1 MSQYTKGRAIISVH
15 NHNDL
20 GLGVANSLEAVVNGA
35 RQVECTINGLGE
47 RAGNAALEEIVMAL
61 KTRSDVFSNYT
72 TNINTKEIYPS
83 SRLIASITGIEP
95 QPNKAIVGKN
105 AFAHESGIHQDGML
119 KNKETYEIITPES
132 IGLIK
137 DDTLVMGKHS
147 GRAAFKDK
155 LSKLGFI
162 LDDEALNAS
171 FERFKILADRKKEIY
186 DDDLRALVTNEMT
199 KATQIYELIS
209 LQLMDCSNG
218 VPSAAVKI
226 KKDNNEIIEAGI
238 GEGTIDAVF
247 KTIDRI
253 SGYNG
258 KLEDYKVKSVSEGK
272 DALASVTVKVS
283 FNGEPAI
290 IGHGL
295 NIDTML
301 ASARAYIGAL
311 NSYLSME
318 GKLKSRHSDSS
329 KTV

>member
-1 MSQYTKGRAIISVH
+1 
-15 NHNDL
+15 
-20 GLGVANSLEAVVNGA
+20 
-35 RQVECTINGLGE
+35 
-47 RAGNAALEEIVMAL
+47 
-61 KTRSDVFSNYT
+61 
-72 TNINTKEIYPS
+72 
-83 SRLIASITGIEP
+83 
-95 QPNKAIVGKN
+95 
-105 AFAHESGIHQDGML
+105 ML

-155 LSKLGFI
+155 LSKLGFT
-162 LDDEALNAS
+162 LDDEALNSS
-171 FERFKILADRKKEIY
+171 FERFKILADRKKDIY

-226 KKDNNEIIEAGI
+226 KKDDNEIIEAGI
-238 GEGTIDAVF
+238 GEGTIDAIF

-253 SGYNG
+253 SGYEG
-258 KLEDYKVKSVSEGK
+258 RLDDYKVKSVSEGK

-318 GKLKSRHSDSS
+318 GKLKSRYSDTS

>member
-1 MSQYTKGRAIISVH
+1 M
-15 NHNDL
+15 
-20 GLGVANSLEAVVNGA
+20 
-35 RQVECTINGLGE
+35 
-47 RAGNAALEEIVMAL
+47 
-61 KTRSDVFSNYT
+61 
-72 TNINTKEIYPS
+72 
-83 SRLIASITGIEP
+83 
-95 QPNKAIVGKN
+95 GKN

-132 IGLIK
+132 IGLVK

-155 LSKLGFI
+155 LSKLGFT
-162 LDDEALNAS
+162 LDDDALNAS
-171 FERFKILADRKKEIY
+171 FERFKILADKKKDIY

-199 KATQIYELIS
+199 KSTEIYELIS
-209 LQLMDCSNG
+209 LQLMDCSDG

-226 KKDNNEIIEAGI
+226 KKDDNEIIEAGI
-238 GEGTIDAVF
+238 GEGTIDAIF

-258 KLEDYKVKSVSEGK
+258 SLEDYKVKSVSEGK

-283 FNGEPAI
+283 FNNEPAI

-318 GKLKSRHSDSS
+318 GKLKSRHCDSS

>member
-1 MSQYTKGRAIISVH
+1 
-15 NHNDL
+15 
-20 GLGVANSLEAVVNGA
+20 
-35 RQVECTINGLGE
+35 
-47 RAGNAALEEIVMAL
+47 
-61 KTRSDVFSNYT
+61 
-72 TNINTKEIYPS
+72 
-83 SRLIASITGIEP
+83 
-95 QPNKAIVGKN
+95 
-105 AFAHESGIHQDGML
+105 ML

-155 LSKLGFI
+155 LSKLGFT

-226 KKDNNEIIEAGI
+226 KKDDNEIIEAGI
-238 GEGTIDAVF
+238 GEGTIDAIF

-318 GKLKSRHSDSS
+318 GKLKSRYSDTS
-329 KTV
+329 KTI